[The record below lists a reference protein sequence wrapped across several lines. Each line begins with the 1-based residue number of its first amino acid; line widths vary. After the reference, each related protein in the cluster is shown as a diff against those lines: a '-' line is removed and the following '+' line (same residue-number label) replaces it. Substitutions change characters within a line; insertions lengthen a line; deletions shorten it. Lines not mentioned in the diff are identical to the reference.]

1 MSMRIDR
8 TLSAEHQA
16 KLASALVDAAVAQQE
31 KVEKLL
37 NALDR
42 GTTGMPN
49 KIADEVVQRIA
60 DLVTRKVAEVL
71 QPAEAKA
78 QTLLSAM
85 EKAAEEYRR
94 AAAECQRAAAE
105 CQRAAADCR
114 REARSAVVT
123 SVIAA
128 VVAVLV
134 TLAIIMRV
142 AGIV

>member
-16 KLASALVDAAVAQQE
+16 KLASALVDAAMAQQE

-85 EKAAEEYRR
+85 EKAVEEYRR

-105 CQRAAADCR
+105 CR
-114 REARSAVVT
+114 REARSAVLT

-128 VVAVLV
+128 AVSAVLV
-134 TLAIIMRV
+134 TLAIIMRM

>member
-1 MSMRIDR
+1 MRIDR

-94 AAAECQRAAAE
+94 AAAECQRAAA
-105 CQRAAADCR
+105 DCR

>member
-94 AAAECQRAAAE
+94 AAAECQRAAA
-105 CQRAAADCR
+105 DCR

>member
-37 NALDR
+37 NAFDR
-42 GTTGMPN
+42 GTTDMPN
-49 KIADEVVQRIA
+49 NIAHEVVQRIA
-60 DLVTRKVAEVL
+60 DLVTRKVADVL

-78 QTLLSAM
+78 QILLSAM
-85 EKAAEEYRR
+85 EKSVEEYRR

-105 CQRAAADCR
+105 CR
-114 REARSAVVT
+114 REARSAVLT
-123 SVIAA
+123 C
-128 VVAVLV
+128 
-134 TLAIIMRV
+134 
-142 AGIV
+142 

>member
-16 KLASALVDAAVAQQE
+16 KLASALVDAAMAQQE

-94 AAAECQRAAAE
+94 AAAECQRAAA
-105 CQRAAADCR
+105 DCR

>member
-1 MSMRIDR
+1 MRIDR

-105 CQRAAADCR
+105 CR
-114 REARSAVVT
+114 RKARSAVLT
-123 SVIAA
+123 CFIAA
-128 VVAVLV
+128 ALSAVLV
-134 TLAIIMRV
+134 ILAMMRM